1 MSDGTVERDAHTAV
15 PDVLDRTNIPPSRF
29 SQLWGGSPNK
39 FYVLIGSFSSL
50 SFVTDSPIVLSLG
63 KSGWLTKTRKVLTM
77 SLRRLG
83 LVEFLGNL
91 RKQDS
96 FSTRR
101 PDARENDS
109 SWGPTLYSWRPSIL
123 PGSSTWFIPVKM
135 NPFSSLLLVFVECPG
150 VPISKALGGPVA
162 ESWSQRPV
170 FIPFGVYIKI

>member
-109 SWGPTLYSWRPSIL
+109 SWGPTLYS
-123 PGSSTWFIPVKM
+123 
-135 NPFSSLLLVFVECPG
+135 
-150 VPISKALGGPVA
+150 
-162 ESWSQRPV
+162 
-170 FIPFGVYIKI
+170 